1 MDFELDQTQTELK
14 DLAAEVLTREATV
27 ARLDAHDASG
37 RPYERGIW
45 TAMAQAGLLGACLP
59 EEAGGAG
66 LGAVELAVV
75 LRETAARA
83 APVPALA
90 TLVAAHAIAR
100 YGTADQRAALA
111 PVAAGDAV
119 LTVALR
125 EPGPSGP
132 VRPKSVIA
140 RPAGGGVHLLDGR
153 TGAVPYAAE
162 SSRVLVPAVVASGGT
177 GLFLVDP
184 RTAAAVHPVPT
195 ATGEPCA
202 ALEFAAAP
210 AEPVGEPGEAAV
222 AGLRRIALAGITAT
236 ASGALAGALELT
248 TEHIRT
254 RRQFGRVLA
263 EFQAVTMQI
272 ADVYIAG
279 RALDV
284 AMWSGA
290 WRIDHDLPEEAELD
304 LAIAAH
310 TAADAVLGALHTCQ
324 HLHGG
329 IGLDISYP
337 LHRHFALGKHCAH
350 LLGGAEA
357 QLDTIGALVAC

>member
-1 MDFELDQTQTELK
+1 MDFNPNQTQAELRG
-14 DLAAEVLTREATV
+14 LAAEVLTREAAV

-37 RPYERGIW
+37 QPYERGIW
-45 TAMAQAGLLGACLP
+45 KAMAQAGLLGACLP

-66 LGAVELAVV
+66 LGAIEMAVV
-75 LRETAARA
+75 LRETGVRV
-83 APVPALA
+83 APVPALPS
-90 TLVAAHAIAR
+90 LVAALTIAT
-100 YGTADQRAALA
+100 YGTPEQRAALA
-111 PVAAGDAV
+111 PLAEGESV
-119 LTVALR
+119 LAVALR
-125 EPGPSGP
+125 EPGPAGP
-132 VRPKSVIA
+132 VRPAAVTA
-140 RPAGGGVHLLDGR
+140 RPDGSGGFRLDGR
-153 TGAVPYAAE
+153 TGGVPYALE
-162 SSRVLVPAVVASGGT
+162 SSRVLVPAATDDGGA

-184 RTAAAVHPVPT
+184 ATVAATHAVPT

-202 ALEFAAAP
+202 ALELN
-210 AEPVGEPGEAAV
+210 GTPGEAVGDADAV

-254 RRQFGRVLA
+254 RRQFGRALA
-263 EFQAVTMQI
+263 EFQAVTVQI

-290 WRIDHDLPEEAELD
+290 WRIDNGLPEEAELD
-304 LAIAAH
+304 LSIAAH
-310 TAADAVLGALHTCQ
+310 TAADSALAALYTCQ

-329 IGLDISYP
+329 LGVDITYP
-337 LHRHFALGKHCAH
+337 LHRYFALAKHCAH

-357 QLDTIGALVAC
+357 QLDTIGALV

>member
-1 MDFELDQTQTELK
+1 MDFDLDQTQTELK
-14 DLAAEVLTREATV
+14 DLAAEVLTREAT
-27 ARLDAHDASG
+27 AGRLDAHDATG
-37 RPYERGIW
+37 HPYERGIW
-45 TAMAQAGLLGACLP
+45 KAMAQAGLLGAPLP

-66 LGAVELAVV
+66 LGAVGMAVV

-83 APVPALA
+83 APVPALP
-90 TLVAAHAIAR
+90 TLVAALTVAR
-100 YGTADQRAALA
+100 YGTAEQRAALA

-119 LTVALR
+119 LAVALR

-162 SSRVLVPAVVASGGT
+162 SARVLVPAVVEGGGA

-184 RTAAAVHPVPT
+184 RTAAATHPVPT

-210 AEPVGEPGEAAV
+210 AEPVGGPAGV
-222 AGLRRIALAGITAT
+222 GGLRRIALAGITAT

-248 TEHIRT
+248 TGHIRT

-290 WRIDHDLPEEAELD
+290 WRIDHGLPEEAELD
-304 LAIAAH
+304 LAVAAH

-329 IGLDISYP
+329 IGLDITYP

>member
-1 MDFELDQTQTELK
+1 MDFTPNQTQAELR
-14 DLAAEVLTREATV
+14 DLAAQVLTREATI

-37 RPYERGIW
+37 RPYEHGIW

-66 LGAVELAVV
+66 FGAVEMALV
-75 LRETAARA
+75 LRETAFRA
-83 APVPALA
+83 APVPALPA
-90 TLVAAHAIAR
+90 LVAALAVGR
-100 YGTADQRAALA
+100 YGTPKQRAGLA
-111 PVAAGDAV
+111 PIAEGEAV

-125 EPGPSGP
+125 EPGPAGP
-132 VRPKSVIA
+132 VRPAAVVA
-140 RPAGGGVHLLDGR
+140 RPDHAGGHRLHGR
-153 TGAVPYAAE
+153 TGGVPYALE
-162 SSRVLVPAVVASGGT
+162 SARVLVPAAVEGGGA

-184 RTAAAVHPVPT
+184 ATAAGAHAVPT

-202 ALEFAAAP
+202 ALDLDGAP
-210 AEPVGEPGEAAV
+210 GEPVGDADAV

-248 TEHIRT
+248 TEHIRN
-254 RRQFGRVLA
+254 RRQFGRALA
-263 EFQAVTMQI
+263 EFQAVTVQI

-290 WRIDHDLPEEAELD
+290 WRIDNDLPGEADLD
-304 LAIAAH
+304 LSIAAH
-310 TAADAVLGALHTCQ
+310 TAAGDVLNALYTCQ

-329 IGLDISYP
+329 LGVDVTYP
-337 LHRHFALGKHCAH
+337 LHRHFALAKHCAH

-357 QLDTIGALVAC
+357 QLDTIGALV

>member
-1 MDFELDQTQTELK
+1 MDFELDQTHTELK
-14 DLAAEVLTREATV
+14 HLAAEVLAREAAT
-27 ARLDAHDASG
+27 ADR
-37 RPYERGIW
+37 RGIW
-45 TAMAQAGLLGACLP
+45 TAMAQAGLLGAALP

-66 LGAVELAVV
+66 LGAVGMAVV
-75 LRETAARA
+75 LRETAART
-83 APVPALA
+83 APVPALPA
-90 TLVAAHAIAR
+90 LVAALAVAA
-100 YGTADQRAALA
+100 YGTPDQRAALA
-111 PVAAGDAV
+111 PFAAGDTL

-132 VRPKSVIA
+132 VRPAAVVA
-140 RPAGGGVHLLDGR
+140 RPAGGRAHLLDGR
-153 TGAVPYAAE
+153 TGGVPYAAE
-162 SSRVLVPAVVASGGT
+162 SARVLVPAVVEGGGA

-184 RTAAAVHPVPT
+184 RTAAAGHPVPT

-210 AEPVGEPGEAAV
+210 AEPVGGEAAV

-236 ASGALAGALELT
+236 ASGALAGVLELT
-248 TEHIRT
+248 TGHIRT
-254 RRQFGRVLA
+254 RRQFGRALA
-263 EFQAVTMQI
+263 EFQAVTVQI
-272 ADVYIAG
+272 ADVYIAA

-290 WRIDHDLPEEAELD
+290 WRIDHGPTEEAELD
-304 LAIAAH
+304 LTIAAH
-310 TAADAVLGALHTCQ
+310 TAAGTVLGALHTCQ

-329 IGLDISYP
+329 LGVDVTYP

-357 QLDTIGALVAC
+357 QLDEIGALLAC